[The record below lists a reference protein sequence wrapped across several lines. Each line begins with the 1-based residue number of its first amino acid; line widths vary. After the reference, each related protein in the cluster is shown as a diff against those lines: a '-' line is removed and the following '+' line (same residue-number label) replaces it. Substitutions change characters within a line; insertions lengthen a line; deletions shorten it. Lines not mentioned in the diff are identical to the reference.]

1 MQMHAACAWGRG
13 GALLL
18 ADDDGGVERMRAA
31 AAAAAAAAEEAA
43 AAAAAAAAS
52 AQQADLG
59 DKENLLNSDA
69 TAARAVVDHWA
80 HRTVWSAMMC
90 RGT

>member
-31 AAAAAAAAEEAA
+31 AAAAAAAAAE
-43 AAAAAAAAS
+43 AAAAAAS

-69 TAARAVVDHWA
+69 TASAAVVDHWA
-80 HRTVWSAMMC
+80 HRAVWSAMMC

>member
-31 AAAAAAAAEEAA
+31 AAAAAAAAGEA

-69 TAARAVVDHWA
+69 TASAAVVDHWA

>member
-13 GALLL
+13 CALLL

-31 AAAAAAAAEEAA
+31 AAAAAAAAEE
-43 AAAAAAAAS
+43 AAAAAAS

>member
-31 AAAAAAAAEEAA
+31 AAAAAAAAAE
-43 AAAAAAAAS
+43 AAAAAAS

-80 HRTVWSAMMC
+80 HRAVWSAMMC